1 MLCLPRQI
9 GIRKLSATMLYN
21 LIFMIKYFYH
31 WLLLL
36 TLLTVLSCNH
46 NDINKNVSPSETIQ
60 KIDSIKFFQYY
71 SNLKELKLPLTLKC
85 GLASDVSYNYAPFNN
100 YFERNFDAPLY
111 VAGKIY
117 KDNNFIS
124 LLYGIVGDD
133 LYPVLFNYN
142 NDGTKLDS
150 LDLSGNCDGDE
161 DFLSST
167 TVTFNQDYSILKIDS
182 VTRYSLNYFSQLKA
196 SADTTEIVSY
206 KYRILKT
213 GYFSLEDSVKKEIIN
228 AK

>member
-1 MLCLPRQI
+1 
-9 GIRKLSATMLYN
+9 
-21 LIFMIKYFYH
+21 MIKFFYS
-31 WLLLL
+31 WLILL
-36 TLLTVLSCNH
+36 TLLTVLSCNQ
-46 NDINKNVSPSETIQ
+46 NDINKKVSPSDTTQ
-60 KIDSIKFFQYY
+60 KIDSIKFLQYY

-100 YFERNFDAPLY
+100 YFERNFDSPLY

-150 LDLSGNCDGDE
+150 LDLSGSCEGDE
-161 DFLSST
+161 GFLSST

-182 VTRYSLNYFSQLKA
+182 VTRYSENDFSQLKA
-196 SADTTEIVSY
+196 SADTTAILIY
-206 KYRILKT
+206 KYRILKD
-213 GYFSLEDSVKKEIIN
+213 GYFSLEDSSKKEIIN
-228 AK
+228 TK